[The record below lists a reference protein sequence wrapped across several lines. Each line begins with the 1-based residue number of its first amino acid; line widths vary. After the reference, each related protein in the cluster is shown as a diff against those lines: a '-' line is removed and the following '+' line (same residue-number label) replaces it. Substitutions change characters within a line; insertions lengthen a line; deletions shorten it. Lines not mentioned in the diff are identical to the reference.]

1 MNNKG
6 VTLMSLTIYVIALTV
21 ILVILTFISANYTSQ
36 IAAVNA
42 QGKISNEYLK
52 LYSFLIPDLK
62 SANSVIEYSDDFL
75 RLDNDIKYT
84 IKYINNRATEKMQ
97 YEIYRNDILVAE
109 NILDA
114 KFSYDEVQNILDVN
128 IKYIYEKYLVE
139 KHQSINVGRGY

>member
-6 VTLMSLTIYVIALTV
+6 VTLMSLTIYVIALTI
-21 ILVILTFISANYTSQ
+21 ILVMLTFISANYTSQ
-36 IAAVNA
+36 ISSVNA

-75 RLDNDIKYT
+75 RLDNDTKYT
-84 IKYINNRATEKMQ
+84 VKYISNRATEKMQ

-114 KFSYDEVQNILDVN
+114 KFSYDEVKNILDIK
-128 IKYIYEKYLVE
+128 IKYIYGKLLVE
-139 KHQSINVGRGY
+139 KHQSITVGRGY

>member
-62 SANSVIEYSDDFL
+62 SANSVIEYSDDFF

>member
-6 VTLMSLTIYVIALTV
+6 VTLMSLTIYVIALTI
-21 ILVILTFISANYTSQ
+21 ILVMLTFISANYTSQ
-36 IAAVNA
+36 ISSVNA

-75 RLDNDIKYT
+75 RLDNDTKYT
-84 IKYINNRATEKMQ
+84 VKYISNRATEKMQ

-114 KFSYDEVQNILDVN
+114 KFSYDEVKNILEIK
-128 IKYIYEKYLVE
+128 IKYIYGKLLVE
-139 KHQSINVGRGY
+139 KHQSITVGRGY

>member
-36 IAAVNA
+36 IATVNA

-97 YEIYRNDILVAE
+97 YEIYRNDVLVAE

>member
-114 KFSYDEVQNILDVN
+114 KFSYDEVQNILDVD